1 MSIRITGGRF
11 KGRYIESPF
20 NNSTRPS
27 SSMLREALFNILY
40 SVEGFSVLDLYAGS
54 GIIGIEAVSR
64 GATKLTAIENDAK
77 QISLISQAYQNL
89 GIHESCKALK
99 SNVLVYT
106 ESLKENFD
114 LIYADPPFTKD
125 YPVLSFLQ
133 EHLCDRG
140 SLVLECPSRSI
151 PPWGKSL
158 KQKRY
163 GESTLLFLSKTL

>member
-64 GATKLTAIENDAK
+64 GATK
-77 QISLISQAYQNL
+77 
-89 GIHESCKALK
+89 
-99 SNVLVYT
+99 
-106 ESLKENFD
+106 
-114 LIYADPPFTKD
+114 
-125 YPVLSFLQ
+125 
-133 EHLCDRG
+133 
-140 SLVLECPSRSI
+140 
-151 PPWGKSL
+151 
-158 KQKRY
+158 
-163 GESTLLFLSKTL
+163 